1 MKPTLTWW
9 GAFQTKRFQQN
20 ASTRRALL
28 IISYNRQVKRIFS
41 AVMSRPESMFDWLAR
56 PYLLKSDPCRC
67 SVGSTALRK
76 KCLYSELFWSGL
88 NTERYSVGGKIWT
101 MITPNTDTFH
111 AAQYCLCGELG
122 RLPRLVRR
130 KVILRPFIVGFYWK
144 FRRVVFCFSWLC
156 QVQLTLFC
164 TVATWRLLLWFSLTR
179 RRRPLIHKY
188 FHSITIAYLNSGIT
202 IIVLFSQEKSLR
214 WMK

>member
-1 MKPTLTWW
+1 MKQGNVNKTCYICH
-9 GAFQTKRFQQN
+9 KNVQN
-20 ASTRRALL
+20 INYVKSVCIR
-28 IISYNRQVKRIFS
+28 SYSGPHFPVF
-41 AVMSRPESMFDWLAR
+41 
-56 PYLLKSDPCRC
+56 
-67 SVGSTALRK
+67 
-76 KCLYSELFWSGL
+76 GL
-88 NTERYSVGGKIWT
+88 NTERYRVCGKMWT
-101 MITPNTDTFH
+101 MITPNTDTCH
-111 AAQYCLCGELG
+111 TAQYCLCGELG
-122 RLPRLVRR
+122 RLPRLGRR

-164 TVATWRLLLWFSLTR
+164 TVATWRLLLWFTLTR

-214 WMK
+214 WKK